1 MASTTTTSSSSGNK
15 TAAIATGNALWNR
28 VPKANAELFAL
39 TYGALVTEVL
49 RDYGD
54 DIGAVNEQLEKM
66 GHSMGVRC
74 VDEYLAK
81 LSTAAPPCQNFMDTA
96 EVLAKSALKMFLGIT
111 ADVVVHT
118 DGIAEDASEQP
129 GTGGNSPSYSLIL
142 TDNPLAIFV
151 ELPDAYLEPPSDMTG
166 GSSKPQLEY
175 NSLYC
180 GLIRGALEMLNMR
193 VECTFLKSTLRGDD
207 VNEIKVQLKE
217 VMAEGAGV
225 EYQEE

>member
-1 MASTTTTSSSSGNK
+1 MSSTTTTAGSTGNK

-54 DIGAVNEQLEKM
+54 DIGAVNEQLDKM

-81 LSTAAPPCQNFMDTA
+81 LSTAAPPCSNFMDTA
-96 EVLAKSALKMFLGIT
+96 EVLAKSAFKMFLGIT
-111 ADVVVHT
+111 ADVVVHNDT
-118 DGIAEDASEQP
+118 IQEDASEHAGAGGP
-129 GTGGNSPSYSLIL
+129 GTSSPAYSLIL

-151 ELPDAYLEPPSDMTG
+151 ELPDAYLEPPNDMTG

-193 VECTFLKSTLRGDD
+193 VDCTFVRSTLRGDD
-207 VNEIKVQLKE
+207 VK
-217 VMAEGAGV
+217 
-225 EYQEE
+225 